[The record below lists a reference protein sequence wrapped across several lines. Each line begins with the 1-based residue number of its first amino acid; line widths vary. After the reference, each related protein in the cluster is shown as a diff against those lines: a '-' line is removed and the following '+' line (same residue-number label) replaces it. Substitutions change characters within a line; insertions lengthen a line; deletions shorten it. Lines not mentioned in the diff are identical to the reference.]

1 MKTKLSLTPTV
12 RKRLDELTPHPRN
25 EEIYGVNEDVSAL
38 VEKIRKSG
46 VVTTLIITDD
56 NVIIS
61 GNRRWKSCKQLVVEG
76 DKRFCSVNCEVKTFD
91 SEEDELEYLVIC
103 NDTREKT
110 KEQKAREAQMLLE
123 VEKIRAKKRMS
134 LGGQG
139 GISSNIDYEEGVA
152 EPPHLNVGK
161 TRDVVAKKL
170 HMRSGREV
178 DRAVRTVNKIDE
190 LQEQGRSEDSQLIK
204 NTLNNTSASTAEELA
219 KHIDEMTED
228 DKQAIRDKKIS
239 AYKALTKYT
248 TKRPEKPAD
257 DISEEEKE
265 QLAHKQACKEAVEEY
280 IAQSLGLIEIPNEP
294 IENRGGE
301 ILSIFEMAVDTLSTS
316 VGNMKTV
323 AHILTEEQRNKANGI
338 IMLIENKLNNLK
350 ELINE

>member
-1 MKTKLSLTPTV
+1 MKMKSALTPTV

-25 EEIYGVNEDVSAL
+25 EEIYGVNEEVSTL

-61 GNRRWKSCKQLVVEG
+61 GNRRWKSCKQLAAEG
-76 DKRFCSVNCEVKTFD
+76 DKRFCSVDCEVKSFD

-110 KEQKAREAQMLLE
+110 REQKAREAQMLLE
-123 VEKIRAKKRMS
+123 VEKVRAEKRMLAGTKS
-134 LGGQG
+134 TPVAVPPQGQEQT
-139 GISSNIDYEEGVA
+139 I
-152 EPPHLNVGK
+152 GK
-161 TRDVVAKKL
+161 SRDIVAKKL

-178 DRAVRTVNKIDE
+178 ERAVKTINKIDE

-219 KHIDEMTED
+219 KHIDEMSET

-248 TKRPEKPAD
+248 TKRSEKPTD

>member
-1 MKTKLSLTPTV
+1 MKTKSALTPTV

-25 EEIYGVNEDVSAL
+25 EKIYGVNEDVSAL

-61 GNRRWKSCKQLVVEG
+61 GNRRWKSCKQLAAEG

-123 VEKIRAKKRMS
+123 VERARAEKRMLAGVKS
-134 LGGQG
+134 
-139 GISSNIDYEEGVA
+139 DPVA
-152 EPPHLNVGK
+152 ELPQGQEKTSGK
-161 TRDVVAKKL
+161 TRDIVAKKL

-178 DRAVRTVNKIDE
+178 ERAVKTVKKIDE

-350 ELINE
+350 ELINK